1 MADINK
7 DDVLRSLTAAI
18 QVQTLKIA
26 DEPRKKQVR
35 ERVFDFICLKNFS
48 RFSLDLDHLRPGAD

>member
-26 DEPRKKQVR
+26 DESRKKQVR
-35 ERVFDFICLKNFS
+35 ERVFDFICFKNCS
-48 RFSLDLDHLRPGAD
+48 RFS